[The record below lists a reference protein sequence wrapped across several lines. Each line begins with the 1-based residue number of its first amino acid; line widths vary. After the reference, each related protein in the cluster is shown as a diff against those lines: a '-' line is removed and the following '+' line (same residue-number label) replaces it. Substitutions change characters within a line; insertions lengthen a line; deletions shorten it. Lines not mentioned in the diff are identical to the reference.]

1 MICFANYLSLK
12 FVIGMLEKRGNRMK
26 DISLRKRNAI
36 IIVMLSSAFVALLN
50 QTLLNTA
57 LPAII
62 TGLEITETTAQW
74 LITGFMLVNG
84 IMIPLTAF
92 LMDRYH
98 TRPLYIFS
106 MSAFLIG
113 SIIAA
118 LSPSFTILMVARV
131 IQAIGAGILMP
142 LMQFTVFTLFP
153 SEKRGFAMGLTGIVA
168 QAAPAIGPTL
178 TGLLI
183 DTFGWR
189 APFLVVAIIAII
201 AFIVGIIFV
210 DSHNATKPNK
220 LDKSSVVYSTLG
232 FGLMLY
238 GFSSAGNL
246 GFGSPIVIGSLI
258 IGIIIVAIFVTR
270 QIKLDT
276 PLLNMRVFANRTFAL
291 SAFGSM
297 LLFIGIV
304 GPALLIP
311 MYIQTGL
318 GLSAILSGLV
328 ILPGAVVNAIMSV
341 YTGKIYDKYGLKV
354 LAIPGFILLIIMT
367 ILHCFLTADTPY
379 WYVVIIYAVR
389 MFAVAL
395 IIMPLNTI
403 GINALEPKNISHGT
417 AIINSL
423 RIIAGAMGTA
433 IMITIMAIVRT
444 SYQGAHGE
452 SQAATLKHATII
464 GVDAAF
470 AFTTILIV
478 IGFILTLLI
487 RTKQTHEH
495 ENAREI

>member
-1 MICFANYLSLK
+1 MSENF
-12 FVIGMLEKRGNRMK
+12 
-26 DISLRKRNAI
+26 ISNKKRNTI
-36 IIVMLSSAFVALLN
+36 ILVMLSSAFVAMLN

-62 TGLEITETTAQW
+62 TGLEITDTTAQW

-92 LMDRYH
+92 LMDRFH

-118 LSPSFTILMVARV
+118 LSPTFGLLMFARV
-131 IQAIGAGILMP
+131 IQAIGAGILLP

-168 QAAPAIGPTL
+168 QSAPAIGPTL
-178 TGLLI
+178 TGFLI
-183 DTFGWR
+183 DTFSWR
-189 APFLVVAIIAII
+189 APFIVVAFIAII
-201 AFIVGIIFV
+201 AFIVGAIFV
-210 DSHNATKPNK
+210 ESNNETKHTQ
-220 LDKSSVVYSTLG
+220 LDKTSVIYSTLG

-246 GFGSPIVIGSLI
+246 GFTSPIVIISLI
-258 IGIIIVAIFVTR
+258 VGILIVTIFVTR
-270 QIKLDT
+270 QIRIDN
-276 PLLNMRVFANRTFAL
+276 PLLNMRVFTNRTFSL
-291 SAFGSM
+291 SAFASM
-297 LLFIGIV
+297 VLFIGIV

-311 MYIQTGL
+311 IYVQSGL

-328 ILPGAVVNAIMSV
+328 ILPGAVVNAFMSV

-354 LAIPGFILLIIMT
+354 LAIPGFILLIFMT
-367 ILHCFLTADTPY
+367 ILHCFLTSETPY
-379 WYVVIIYAVR
+379 WYIVVIYAIR

-403 GINALEPKNISHGT
+403 GINALESKNISHGT

-423 RIIAGAMGTA
+423 RIIAGAIGTA

-444 SYQGAHGE
+444 NYVPSENQSKTDIAK
-452 SQAATLKHATII
+452 QATVQ

-470 AFTTILIV
+470 AFTTLLLI

-487 RTKQTHEH
+487 KTKNKAENTHEV
-495 ENAREI
+495 

>member
-1 MICFANYLSLK
+1 MSEIALSSK
-12 FVIGMLEKRGNRMK
+12 
-26 DISLRKRNAI
+26 KRNTI
-36 IIVMLSSAFVALLN
+36 ILVMLSSAFVAMLN

-62 TGLEITETTAQW
+62 TGLKITETTAQW

-92 LMDRYH
+92 LMDRFH

-118 LSPSFTILMVARV
+118 LSPSFGLLMFARV
-131 IQAIGAGILMP
+131 IQAIGAGILLP

-153 SEKRGFAMGLTGIVA
+153 AEKRGFAMGLTGIVA
-168 QAAPAIGPTL
+168 QSAPAIGPTL
-178 TGLLI
+178 TGFLI
-183 DTFGWR
+183 DSFSWR
-189 APFLVVAIIAII
+189 APFLVVATIALI
-201 AFIVGIIFV
+201 AFIIGAIFV
-210 DSHNATKPNK
+210 ESNNETKLTK
-220 LDKSSVVYSTLG
+220 LDKTSVVYSTFG

-238 GFSSAGNL
+238 AFSSAGNL
-246 GFGSPIVIGSLI
+246 GFSSPIVITSLI
-258 IGIIIVAIFVTR
+258 LGIIIVGVFVSR
-270 QIKLDT
+270 QIRIDN
-276 PLLNMRVFANRTFAL
+276 PLLNMRVFANRTFSL
-291 SAFGSM
+291 SAFSSM
-297 LLFIGIV
+297 VLFIGIV

-328 ILPGAVVNAIMSV
+328 ILPGAVVNAFMSV
-341 YTGKIYDKYGLKV
+341 YTGKIFDKYGLKV

-367 ILHCFLTADTPY
+367 ILHCFLTVDTPY
-379 WYVVIIYAVR
+379 WYVVVIYAVR

-403 GINALEPKNISHGT
+403 GINALDTNNISHGT
-417 AIINSL
+417 AIMNSL
-423 RIIAGAMGTA
+423 RIIAGAIGTA

-444 SYQGAHGE
+444 NYASHAEHQSKTE
-452 SQAATLKHATII
+452 IMQHATVL

-470 AFTTILIV
+470 VFTTILLIV
-478 IGFILTLLI
+478 GFVLTLMI
-487 RTKQTHEH
+487 RTQK
-495 ENAREI
+495 R

>member
-1 MICFANYLSLK
+1 MSEIALSSK
-12 FVIGMLEKRGNRMK
+12 
-26 DISLRKRNAI
+26 KRNTI
-36 IIVMLSSAFVALLN
+36 ILVMLSSAFVAMLN

-62 TGLEITETTAQW
+62 TGLKITETTAQW

-92 LMDRYH
+92 LMDRFH

-118 LSPSFTILMVARV
+118 LSPSFGLLMFARV
-131 IQAIGAGILMP
+131 IQAIGAGILLP

-153 SEKRGFAMGLTGIVA
+153 AEKRGFAMGLTGIVA
-168 QAAPAIGPTL
+168 QSAPAIGPTL
-178 TGLLI
+178 TGFLI
-183 DTFGWR
+183 DSFSWR
-189 APFLVVAIIAII
+189 APFLVVATIALI
-201 AFIVGIIFV
+201 AFIIGAIFV
-210 DSHNATKPNK
+210 ESNNETKLTK
-220 LDKSSVVYSTLG
+220 LDKTSVVYSTFG

-238 GFSSAGNL
+238 AFSSAGNL
-246 GFGSPIVIGSLI
+246 GFSSPIVIISLI
-258 IGIIIVAIFVTR
+258 LGIIIVGVFVSR
-270 QIKLDT
+270 QIRIDN
-276 PLLNMRVFANRTFAL
+276 PLLNMRVFANRTFSL
-291 SAFGSM
+291 SAFSSM
-297 LLFIGIV
+297 VLFIGIV

-328 ILPGAVVNAIMSV
+328 ILPGAVVNAFMSV
-341 YTGKIYDKYGLKV
+341 YTGKIFDKYGLKV

-367 ILHCFLTADTPY
+367 ILHCFLTVDTPY
-379 WYVVIIYAVR
+379 WYVVVIYAVR

-403 GINALEPKNISHGT
+403 GINALDTKNISHGT
-417 AIINSL
+417 AIMNSL
-423 RIIAGAMGTA
+423 RIIAGAIGTA

-444 SYQGAHGE
+444 NYANHAKQQSKTEIMQ
-452 SQAATLKHATII
+452 HATVL

-470 AFTTILIV
+470 AFTTVLLI
-478 IGFILTLLI
+478 IGFVLTLMI
-487 RTKQTHEH
+487 RTQK
-495 ENAREI
+495 R